1 MMDLSHLSELER
13 QIGDAEN
20 ELTAA
25 KKRLVELRKQLPRD
39 DITNYTLTTPDG
51 ESVQLADLFGD
62 KSDMILIHNMGKGCR
77 YCTLWADGFN
87 SILDHLQNRAA
98 FIVTTPNKPKV
109 VKEFSESRNW
119 QFPIFSAHG
128 TTLFAD
134 LGFESDKGDPWPGVS
149 TLHKD
154 ESGKIT
160 RIAKAFFGPGDDFC
174 SVWHFF
180 DMLADGANK
189 WEPQYNYD

>member
-1 MMDLSHLSELER
+1 MDLSHLSELEK
-13 QIGDAEN
+13 QIGAAEN

-25 KKRLVELRKQLPRD
+25 KTRLVELRKQLPRD
-39 DITNYTLTTPDG
+39 EITNYALTTPD
-51 ESVQLADLFGD
+51 EKSVQLADLFGD
-62 KSDMILIHNMGKGCR
+62 KNDMILIHNMGKGCR

-87 SILDHLQNRAA
+87 SILDHLQDRAA
-98 FIVTTPNKPKV
+98 FIVTTPNKPRV

-128 TTLFAD
+128 TSLLRD

-154 ESGKIT
+154 ENGKIT
-160 RIAKAFFGPGDDFC
+160 RVAKAFFGPGDDFC

-180 DMLADGANK
+180 DMLADGTNK
-189 WEPQYNYD
+189 WEPQYRYDK